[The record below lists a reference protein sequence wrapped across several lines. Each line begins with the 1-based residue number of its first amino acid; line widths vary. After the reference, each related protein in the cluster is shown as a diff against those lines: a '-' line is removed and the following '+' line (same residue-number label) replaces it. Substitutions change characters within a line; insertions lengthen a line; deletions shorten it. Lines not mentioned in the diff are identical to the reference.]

1 MEEIK
6 MLNLIELLE
15 KDLLMWKSRLN
26 MFESLERFIIEL
38 HIDKLETTLKTYIR
52 EKQNKEK

>member
-15 KDLLMWKSRLN
+15 RDLLMWKSRLN
-26 MFESLERFIIEL
+26 MFEGLERFIIEL

-52 EKQNKEK
+52 EKQNQE

>member
-1 MEEIK
+1 
-6 MLNLIELLE
+6 MLNLIELLV

-26 MFESLERFIIEL
+26 MFEGLERFIIEL

-52 EKQNKEK
+52 EKENKEK

>member
-1 MEEIK
+1 MGEIK

-26 MFESLERFIIEL
+26 MFEGLERFIIEL